1 MAAEIITPD
10 NIEAGS
16 GAFQFREEIVAS
28 GQTLKRGDVVKLNS
42 GKLEKIATGD
52 TPYAVMADDVD
63 ASSGDKPGTVFY
75 SGHAL
80 VEDELDYGTG
90 SADEF
95 RDALRQRGIIL
106 VKGVK

>member
-1 MAAEIITPD
+1 MAVETITPD

-16 GAFQFREEIVAS
+16 GAFQYREEVVAA
-28 GQTLKRGDVVKLNS
+28 GQVLKRGDVVKLVS
-42 GKLEKIATGD
+42 GKLSKIATTE

-63 ASSGDKPGTVFY
+63 ASAGDKAGTVFY

-80 VEDELDYGTG
+80 VESELDYGDG

-95 RDALRQRGIIL
+95 REALRQRGIIL
-106 VKGVK
+106 VKGV